1 MIMYTARL
9 EVIWVSKT
17 QLGQVSEG
25 WIFYSQAPPIQWGQK
40 IRVPFFLSH
49 HLTSGLGNA
58 MTARSATAKSWQN
71 REQNYKNKKIKK
83 KKVGSPYPSLTPAL
97 TNDQNKGAEKA
108 PKGQRRN
115 EAIT

>member
-1 MIMYTARL
+1 M
-9 EVIWVSKT
+9 WVSKT

-25 WIFYSQAPPIQWGQK
+25 LVFYSQAPPIRWGQRR

-58 MTARSATAKSWQN
+58 KTARSATAKSWQN

-83 KKVGSPYPSLTPAL
+83 KKVGSPYPSLTLAL
-97 TNDQNKGAEKA
+97 TNDQIKGAEKA
-108 PKGQRRN
+108 PPGSTKK
-115 EAIT
+115 